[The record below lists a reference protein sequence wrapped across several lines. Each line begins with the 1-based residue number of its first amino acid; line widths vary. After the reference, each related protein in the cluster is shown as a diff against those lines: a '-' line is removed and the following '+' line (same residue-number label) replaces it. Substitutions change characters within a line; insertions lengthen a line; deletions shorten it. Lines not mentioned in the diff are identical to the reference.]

1 MNSSFIFYYYYHHSS
16 FIIIIIHNNN
26 NDNNNNNNNK
36 SRLLLTNR
44 SFRFLVRLKAFG
56 SGLLKILLV
65 VLSSRRIRKF
75 VEMILP
81 ASRFMG
87 WKVLTDGTLSLALL
101 LAPSIFKISA
111 LDLVDACSFSLLMGS
126 FG

>member
-1 MNSSFIFYYYYHHSS
+1 MVDE
-16 FIIIIIHNNN
+16 FIIHLLLLLLFIHNN
-26 NDNNNNNNNK
+26 NNNNNNNK

-44 SFRFLVRLKAFG
+44 YFRFLVRLKAFG

-65 VLSSRRIRKF
+65 VLSTRRIRKF
-75 VEMILP
+75 VEMILQ

-101 LAPSIFKISA
+101 LAASLFKISA
-111 LDLVDACSFSLLMGS
+111 LDLVDACSFSLPMRS

>member
-1 MNSSFIFYYYYHHSS
+1 MGKCAANGPVKWESCCWLVL
-16 FIIIIIHNNN
+16 
-26 NDNNNNNNNK
+26 K
-36 SRLLLTNR
+36 VSRYSCRLFLTNR

-87 WKVLTDGTLSLALL
+87 WKVLNAGTLSLALL
-101 LAPSIFKISA
+101 LAASIFKISA
-111 LDLVDACSFSLLMGS
+111 LDLVDACSFPLLIGS